1 MITEVRRV
9 DLVAVLCTG
18 DFASVSATDTV
29 HDLELVAK
37 VFEYLAS
44 LGVDVVYTWGNR
56 DLLLFE
62 RIVKLGSVE
71 HRKRVRELLEY
82 MLSLSN
88 VYEAPSRDRLY
99 LKTYPIQEVQAFMFG
114 MSQGPANEWIH
125 RLAKVLRMA
134 LDDLSCLP
142 EREGIRLTKILRE
155 NETVTFTQDGTER
168 RRQRPKDENKQKE
181 YYSGKKKAHTVK
193 NHLIIHPESRR
204 VCFLSKTVPGK
215 KHDKKLADESD
226 LHFPALATLEQDTG
240 FQGFD
245 PEGVIILQPKK
256 KPRGKDL
263 SISEKF
269 INRCISAG
277 RIIAENVISGIK
289 RCRIVKDVLR
299 NWKSEFDDLV
309 MELACGLHN
318 LRETHRSLIESIN
331 LVDFYFQ

>member
-1 MITEVRRV
+1 MLSYDQIKDNPKVLLSFTGLTRTEFEELLIAFSIAWHRNEKKRRMKRQRRP
-9 DLVAVLCTG
+9 G
-18 DFASVSATDTV
+18 GGRK
-29 HDLELVAK
+29 AK
-37 VFEYLAS
+37 LNTME
-44 LGVDVVYTWGNR
+44 DR
-56 DLLLFE
+56 LLF
-62 RIVKLGSVE
+62 VLF
-71 HRKRVRELLEY
+71 
-82 MLSLSN
+82 
-88 VYEAPSRDRLY
+88 Y

-318 LRETHRSLIESIN
+318 LRETHRSPIESIN
-331 LVDFYFQ
+331 LVNFYFQ